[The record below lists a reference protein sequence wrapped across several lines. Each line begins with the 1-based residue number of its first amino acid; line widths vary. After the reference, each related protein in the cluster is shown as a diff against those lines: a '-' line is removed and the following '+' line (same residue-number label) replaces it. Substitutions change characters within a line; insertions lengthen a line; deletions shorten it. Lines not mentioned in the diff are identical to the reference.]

1 MTKKERYH
9 LDPIFRAR
17 ELERKHVLQESAH
30 ERPNYRANESARVSA
45 YRKERYRT
53 DPTFRAKVR
62 AQAKSWSMAWRR
74 EKAHG
79 VSLLSLLA
87 NKTTY
92 ARYAANQ
99 IEIGVLTMII
109 RIAPVR

>member
-17 ELERKHVLQESAH
+17 ELERNTSYKRA
-30 ERPNYRANESARVSA
+30 RMKDPTYRANESARVSA

-79 VSLLSLLA
+79 VSLLSLLGKQNHLCA
-87 NKTTY
+87 ICRKPN
-92 ARYAANQ
+92 R
-99 IEIGVLTMII
+99 
-109 RIAPVR
+109 